1 MSVSKRRTYLEKFL
15 ENMRGRDAKGIQNM
29 RITIRKKDWLEAF
42 KSEALTLYNGQDTE
56 ILAKAIENSFNKE
69 WKEISDII
77 KKWYSTKS
85 RATTWK
91 KQTYKANQ
99 HSIIM
104 KITNSSA
111 KSTKW
116 YNNAVVSL
124 KRPLNKWAKKKTYVK
139 RIIGEHGKELER
151 SQQSGGQMTFPGQG
165 NVVNRPGSAGNNMQT
180 SLVKAME
187 NTIQHDDWWCDFLVM
202 AVQNY
207 LHAKINSRVDKRKT
221 KNSIFRNHTIEYII
235 TPSPPSKQTGAPDVE
250 DQKEYEKFFNRIFF
264 QELQKEVIK
273 MKKGGASTKAIN
285 AFTASSPD
293 IFDEFSDFGD
303 DKAVEIMER
312 EARRSMQKANA
323 RMTGVGPKTKTKISF
338 GKQLKNIK
346 AEKKIGKK
354 IEVMRKGA
362 NQVKTSVVAKQNANP
377 PLSKISKNKRAGAMM
392 NAGFKMDKE
401 GLLIKELINRILPR
415 AIQRNMGSPR
425 LNNQSGRFA
434 KSAKVDNVIVGP
446 RGGLYIGYTYPQSPY
461 GVFEPGHG
469 KAPWAN
475 QYRDPR
481 HIIGKS
487 IREIVAT
494 NMGGQVV
501 SGLTRE
507 FE

>member
-1 MSVSKRRTYLEKFL
+1 MRSQRKKYLQDFL
-15 ENMRGRDAKGIQNM
+15 KSFRGRDAKGIQQM
-29 RITIRKKDWLEAF
+29 RMTIRKQDWLDAF
-42 KSEALTLYNGQDTE
+42 KAEALKNYNGPDKDT
-56 ILAKAIENSFNKE
+56 LAKAIGDFEPE
-69 WKEISDII
+69 WKQISQII
-77 KKWYSTKS
+77 NGWYKKAKP
-85 RATTWK
+85 RTWK
-91 KQTYKANQ
+91 QQDIKNTKDT
-99 HSIIM
+99 IVI
-104 KITNSSA
+104 KIKNTSKSS
-111 KSTKW
+111 KKW

-124 KRPLNKWAKKKTYVK
+124 KGSNGPLNKWAKKKTYVK
-139 RIIGEHGKELER
+139 RIIAEHGKELER
-151 SQQSGGQMTFPGQG
+151 SQQSGGQMTFPGQK
-165 NVVNRPGSAGNNMQT
+165 NVVNRPGTAGNNMQT
-180 SLVKAME
+180 SLVKAMQDTVS
-187 NTIQHDDWWCDFLVM
+187 NDKWWIDFLV
-202 AVQNY
+202 VSIQGY
-207 LHAKINSRVDKRKT
+207 LHAKINSRIDKRKT
-221 KNSIFRNHTIEYII
+221 KNSIHRNHFIEFII
-235 TPSPPSKQTGAPDVE
+235 APNTKQSGRGDIE
-250 DQKEYEKFFNRIFF
+250 DAKEFESIFRSHFN
-264 QELQKEVIK
+264 QELKKKIQLMRSGKVPRKEIAAF
-273 MKKGGASTKAIN
+273 ASD
-285 AFTASSPD
+285 SPD

-377 PLSKISKNKRAGAMM
+377 PLSKISKNKRVGAMM

>member
-42 KSEALTLYNGQDTE
+42 KSEVLTLYNGQDTE

-69 WKEISDII
+69 WKEISDVI

-235 TPSPPSKQTGAPDVE
+235 TPSPP
-250 DQKEYEKFFNRIFF
+250 FFIF
-264 QELQKEVIK
+264 I
-273 MKKGGASTKAIN
+273 T
-285 AFTASSPD
+285 
-293 IFDEFSDFGD
+293 
-303 DKAVEIMER
+303 
-312 EARRSMQKANA
+312 
-323 RMTGVGPKTKTKISF
+323 SF
-338 GKQLKNIK
+338 
-346 AEKKIGKK
+346 
-354 IEVMRKGA
+354 
-362 NQVKTSVVAKQNANP
+362 
-377 PLSKISKNKRAGAMM
+377 
-392 NAGFKMDKE
+392 
-401 GLLIKELINRILPR
+401 
-415 AIQRNMGSPR
+415 
-425 LNNQSGRFA
+425 
-434 KSAKVDNVIVGP
+434 
-446 RGGLYIGYTYPQSPY
+446 
-461 GVFEPGHG
+461 
-469 KAPWAN
+469 
-475 QYRDPR
+475 
-481 HIIGKS
+481 
-487 IREIVAT
+487 
-494 NMGGQVV
+494 
-501 SGLTRE
+501 
-507 FE
+507 